1 MNADPAL
8 IWAYLTQGPLLW
20 LTATLAAYAFGTTVF
35 RLSRGQSW
43 ANPVLIAVVLLG
55 LLLTATGTPYATY
68 FEGAQFVHF
77 LLGPATVCLALP
89 MHDNLPRMRAAAL
102 PILAGLAAGSLVAV
116 ASALAIARAFG
127 LGGEVMAS
135 LAPKS
140 TTAPVAIGIAE
151 RLGGQPTLTA
161 VLVLTTGIF
170 GAMVVTPLFNAL
182 GFRDW
187 RARGLA
193 VGTAAHG
200 IGTARALQVNP
211 TAGAFAGIGMGLN
224 AVLTAILA
232 DYPTAG
238 MAAYSASKAAISA
251 WLTALRPEQRRRGV
265 TVFDIRP
272 PHIETGLAGP
282 AVEIRAVVGDVQAQ
296 TQCFV
301 DHGALRVA
309 KSPALSVAGK
319 FSAGPACSY
328 DAESSATSRPFRSR
342 R

>member
-1 MNADPAL
+1 MSADPAL

-116 ASALAIARAFG
+116 ASALAIAQAFG

-232 DYPTAG
+232 PL
-238 MAAYSASKAAISA
+238 I
-251 WLTALRPEQRRRGV
+251 LRLFG
-265 TVFDIRP
+265 
-272 PHIETGLAGP
+272 
-282 AVEIRAVVGDVQAQ
+282 
-296 TQCFV
+296 
-301 DHGALRVA
+301 
-309 KSPALSVAGK
+309 
-319 FSAGPACSY
+319 
-328 DAESSATSRPFRSR
+328 
-342 R
+342 